1 MFIVPTAVEVAR
13 EQAFLAEKDIFNG
26 DKTEVLNEFNL
37 VQMSN
42 VCSFGKPKRN
52 AGHDKE
58 RKKKKKKGRKSCG
71 PKKITH
77 LNCSPSYWQRS
88 QRWSN
93 TIFRLPLRSNA

>member
-13 EQAFLAEKDIFNG
+13 EQTFLAEKDISNG
-26 DKTEVLNEFNL
+26 DETEVLNEFNL

-58 RKKKKKKGRKSCG
+58 RKKKGRQKLRAENNAAS
-71 PKKITH
+71 
-77 LNCSPSYWQRS
+77 NFSPIYWQRS